1 MNAAACKHF
10 TGVQHAACGAGVDYA
25 AVTDST
31 QTEVG
36 QSLPCLNRGVP
47 CASRAFPTSEEL
59 AAEKAAWAES
69 FRRAAVAR
77 AAIAA
82 KHGKSRDLV
91 GEMACPVCATGTL
104 HYSIASRNGHIHAA
118 CSTDGCA
125 RWME

>member
-1 MNAAACKHF
+1 M
-10 TGVQHAACGAGVDYA
+10 T
-25 AVTDST
+25 
-31 QTEVG
+31 
-36 QSLPCLNRGVP
+36 P
-47 CASRAFPTSEEL
+47 PTADEL
-59 AAEKAAWAES
+59 ATWGES

-77 AAIAA
+77 AAIVA

-104 HYSIASRNGHIHAA
+104 RYSIARLNGHIHAV